1 MAMPNEPTDV
11 PLRHMNVF
19 VPYERRPHTHEDNL
33 TRAFLLVLRGVP
45 VAHAA
50 WLDLVDQAHRANG
63 GSGVPRL
70 HALATPRIATQTA
83 AVPDGVRRIISLV
96 QSDETFVDGTDAEV
110 SARRQVLDGVVSYDE
125 FALVIENKPSHRNI
139 RAEQLRVNVPE
150 GVKHDA
156 KVAGIAWRDIV
167 LAWGRLLEAGHLG
180 PAEAVLLGDFLDY
193 VETFFPKLRP
203 FSKVGLCGTDLDRLE
218 RRCTEL
224 LKSIA
229 PEAHR
234 HHRGWG
240 PTLRLDAGQCALMAG
255 FFPRSRGAEMD
266 LVVEYDPGDTTAQAK
281 LLYGRA
287 DAKSVFGLRQRGWLL
302 TPNFHLA
309 HMTTNLVYTTVRLT
323 VEAYWELCA
332 GAPSWLRVWRRGEH
346 EQLFELLLAKKLAT
360 AADRKEFDRH
370 LTSTTR
376 DKINVCP
383 GLIVQWRMPVGEAAL
398 LDARGQLEARVR
410 AALLEGAV
418 ALGLRLPIG

>member
-1 MAMPNEPTDV
+1 MPNEPTDA

-70 HALATPRIATQTA
+70 HALATPRIATQIGA
-83 AVPDGVRRIISLV
+83 IPDGVRRIISLV
-96 QSDETFVDGTDAEV
+96 QSDETFVDGAEAEA

-139 RAEQLRVNVPE
+139 RAEQLRVNVTE

-180 PAEAVLLGDFLDY
+180 PAESVLLGDFLDY

-203 FSKVGLCGTDLDRLE
+203 FSKVGLCGRDIDRLA
-218 RRCTEL
+218 RRCHEAL
-224 LKSIA
+224 RSMAPDSIKT
-229 PEAHR
+229 
-234 HHRGWG
+234 HRGWG
-240 PTLRLDAGQCALMAG
+240 SSLLLESGQCALLAG
-255 FFPRSRGAEMD
+255 FFPSARGTEVD
-266 LVVEYDPGDTTAQAK
+266 LVVEFDPGDTTAQAR
-281 LLYGRA
+281 LLYSRA
-287 DAKSVFGLRQRGWLL
+287 DAKSVFGLRERGWMLK
-302 TPNFHLA
+302 PNFHLA
-309 HMTTNLVYTTVRLT
+309 HMTTNLVYTTVGLT

-332 GAPSWLRVWRRGEH
+332 GAPSWLRAWRREEH
-346 EQLFELLLAKKLAT
+346 EHLFELLLANKLAT
-360 AADRKEFDRH
+360 AANRREFDRH
-370 LTSTTR
+370 ITGTSR

-383 GLIVQWRMPVGEAAL
+383 GLIVQWRVPVDEAAL

-410 AALLEGAV
+410 AALSEGAA